1 LKLGDYLCGAR
12 AKHTRHKRVIYKNI
26 RSNKSTLKIV
36 NGSAAAV
43 LR

>member
-1 LKLGDYLCGAR
+1 LKLCNYLCSAC
-12 AKHTRHKRVIYKNI
+12 AIHTIYMGVICKQI

-36 NGSAAAV
+36 NGSAATV

>member
-1 LKLGDYLCGAR
+1 MYE
-12 AKHTRHKRVIYKNI
+12 NI

-36 NGSAAAV
+36 NGSAATV